1 MAMKAARQSDREIQ
15 SEGEWEPEKGE
26 REEGRA
32 EADWQPDED
41 VNVAASSIG
50 TFDF

>member
-26 REEGRA
+26 SGVGRGEGRGRLTA
-32 EADWQPDED
+32 R
-41 VNVAASSIG
+41 
-50 TFDF
+50 